1 MSLAKTKIGLPNIKI
16 TFKQAENEVIAR
28 SDRGT
33 VVLIIRDDTDGSDGV
48 HVYTQRSMLAADA
61 AKFSTE
67 NYQYI
72 NDAML
77 AGPSQVTVIGIASA
91 GAIADALA
99 AADRLGYTGRLVV
112 ADGTADDYAAIVAYV
127 KKAEAADIS
136 WHGLVYGVP
145 SIDCKHVENLS
156 SDNTAKVVWA
166 DSARGTT
173 SGADALPLLAG
184 ILSACNVERSATY
197 YVIDAIADIQANAE
211 SSTTIDAD
219 IDSGNLCLLR
229 DQNKIRIARGVNT
242 LQTIN
247 NTDSTNDMRF
257 IDVVEVIDLVRDEV
271 KRMFLDSYVG
281 KRKNSA
287 DNQGLFTGEIIS
299 YFADLASRD
308 ILDKNYDNSASVDA
322 VAMRSYWESTGL
334 DTAKMDDAAIIN
346 RVIGRDVYVAMD
358 FKPLQA
364 MEGLTAVGTFVS

>member
-1 MSLAKTKIGLPNIKI
+1 M
-16 TFKQAENEVIAR
+16 
-28 SDRGT
+28 
-33 VVLIIRDDTDGSDGV
+33 
-48 HVYTQRSMLAADA
+48 HVYTQRAMLAADA
-61 AKFSTE
+61 AKFSAE

-77 AGPSQVTVIGIASA
+77 AGPSQVTVIGIAGE
-91 GAIADALA
+91 GAIADALS

-112 ADGTADDYAAIVAYV
+112 AGGTADDYAAIVAYV

-145 SIDCKHVENLS
+145 GVDCKHIENLS

-197 YVIDAIADIQANAE
+197 YVIDAIADIEANAE

-229 DQNKIRIARGVNT
+229 DQNKSIRCRQLT
-242 LQTIN
+242 TP
-247 NTDSTNDMRF
+247 TPPTTC
-257 IDVVEVIDLVRDEV
+257 
-271 KRMFLDSYVG
+271 
-281 KRKNSA
+281 
-287 DNQGLFTGEIIS
+287 GL
-299 YFADLASRD
+299 L
-308 ILDKNYDNSASVDA
+308 
-322 VAMRSYWESTGL
+322 M
-334 DTAKMDDAAIIN
+334 
-346 RVIGRDVYVAMD
+346 
-358 FKPLQA
+358 
-364 MEGLTAVGTFVS
+364 